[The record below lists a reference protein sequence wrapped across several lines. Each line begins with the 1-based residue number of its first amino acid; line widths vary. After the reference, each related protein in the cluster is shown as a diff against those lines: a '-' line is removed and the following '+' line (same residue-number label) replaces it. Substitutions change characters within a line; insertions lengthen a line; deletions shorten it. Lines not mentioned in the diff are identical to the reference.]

1 MPYIGKSPLTGN
13 YNKLDSITGSF
24 NGSTTAFNLT
34 VGSNAL
40 SPVRAET
47 LLVSLNG
54 VIQQAAT
61 DYTVSGTQITFTTAP
76 ASSDTCFIIAFGE
89 KLDIGTPSDATVTS
103 AKLSGDLTLPGKLTA
118 AGDTAAGDNASIGYT
133 ATEGL
138 ILTGQG
144 STSDITIKN
153 DADQNVMTNPT
164 GTQTAAF
171 AGHVTVAGDVTVT
184 GGIIFDDETLD
195 IYDEGTFSPV
205 LRPYTT
211 EFDSVTY
218 DSIRFGRYVIVGHIC
233 HFSFSLRTNA
243 ITKGSGSGTISVWGL
258 PVVPVNVAN
267 HYKVF
272 HAEAITDSFAG
283 EQPSTFQMHLA
294 ASGSF
299 YYSSD
304 TTTSHIALA
313 VTDIDT
319 GTGKNW
325 VSCSGVYE
333 TA

>member
-40 SPVRAET
+40 TPVRAET

-76 ASSDTCFIIAFGE
+76 ASSDACFIIAFGE

-118 AGDTAAGDNASIGYT
+118 AGDTAAGDNAAIGYT
-133 ATEGL
+133 AAEGL

-153 DADQNVMTNPT
+153 DADANVMTVAT
-164 GTQTAAF
+164 GTTVAAF
-171 AGHVTVAGDVTVT
+171 ASAPTGIITDQFHVT
-184 GGIIFDDETLD
+184 GGVQANVTGDGTAYTVVFGSTEIYDAGGVFTTSTYTASAAGKAHLHFTIEMGPYASDHARMLTKVITSNRDYTADDVNPYTWTNGASTYNRWNGSFICDMDASDTATIYFYCTGGDKVLD
-195 IYDEGTFSPV
+195 ISASND
-205 LRPYTT
+205 
-211 EFDSVTY
+211 
-218 DSIRFGRYVIVGHIC
+218 C
-233 HFSFSLRTNA
+233 HF
-243 ITKGSGSGTISVWGL
+243 
-258 PVVPVNVAN
+258 
-267 HYKVF
+267 
-272 HAEAITDSFAG
+272 
-283 EQPSTFQMHLA
+283 
-294 ASGSF
+294 
-299 YYSSD
+299 
-304 TTTSHIALA
+304 
-313 VTDIDT
+313 T
-319 GTGKNW
+319 GYLIKD
-325 VSCSGVYE
+325 
-333 TA
+333 